1 MGLLS
6 FNYCVSELDVFAF
19 RKKNDNDYAGKHAG
33 FLYPEAGAS
42 FIHLFSSSSP
52 LYFYFCL
59 KNSSF
64 YFLDIVCRGPSEQQ
78 SLRPHAY
85 WNSQVFF
92 FLFFLRGCGVESSF
106 RLWSPTTGSV
116 ALIAQVADQIKE
128 STVMPRPQC
137 DRVTAV
143 GWQEGGRQGQ
153 VSVQSVYQYF
163 FSSLLSICGSCC
175 FNPLVQKS
183 VLNCIDCAKTECLRE
198 D

>member
-1 MGLLS
+1 MHSAKFWIKLFNSCYKNDASIIWDFENKAILVLFLIYLSMGLLS

-92 FLFFLRGCGVESSF
+92 F
-106 RLWSPTTGSV
+106 
-116 ALIAQVADQIKE
+116 
-128 STVMPRPQC
+128 
-137 DRVTAV
+137 
-143 GWQEGGRQGQ
+143 
-153 VSVQSVYQYF
+153 F
-163 FSSLLSICGSCC
+163 FSCEVAGLSLALDFGH
-175 FNPLVQKS
+175 PQLDQLHWLHK
-183 VLNCIDCAKTECLRE
+183 
-198 D
+198 